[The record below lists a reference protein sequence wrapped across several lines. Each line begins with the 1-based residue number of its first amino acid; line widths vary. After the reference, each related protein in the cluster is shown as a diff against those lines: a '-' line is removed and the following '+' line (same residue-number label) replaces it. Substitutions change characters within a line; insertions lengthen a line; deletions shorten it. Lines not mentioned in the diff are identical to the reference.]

1 MKKQLSKVMAAA
13 LVVSSV
19 PAVALADTTSEKLVG
34 ENRIETA
41 IKVSKSNWK
50 TADTVVL
57 VNEKAIADALAIT
70 PLAEEKNAPILLTGK
85 DGLNKSTKAEIQ
97 RLGAKNVILAG
108 GNSVLSEKL
117 EKELKELNLNIDRIA
132 GKNREE
138 TSLEILKR
146 LDNINDISEVVV
158 VNGTTG
164 LADAVSIAAV
174 AAKNNMG
181 IILANPKN
189 GVKVFEEFIKNEDIK
204 KSYIIGG
211 DKALPNKLVESLP
224 SKERISGSNRSE
236 TNIKILEKFYTAKK
250 LEVLYVAK
258 DGMNK
263 EDQLV
268 DALAIGVVAAKNS
281 APVLIVSNKLK
292 DSQKEYIN
300 SKKIGKVVQS
310 GGNGNEKAFEEVVN
324 DQKTTVY
331 KVESVK
337 ELEEA
342 LKKANA
348 NDKIQINFD
357 TKEEI
362 IITTNSS
369 VVIENNG
376 NLGNIKLEGSNA
388 DITNKGTIGK
398 LEIDDS
404 NNVEIKNE
412 SAGKIENIENNGTGT
427 QIDNDG
433 KIDKVTGDV
442 NPSIDGNKPG
452 SNTGGGSSSGGN
464 TGGSTG
470 GETEETST
478 PNFNN
483 ESLMIAIED
492 LSKDKENIKIKF
504 LDKIP
509 SDINGKNPIDVSF
522 KENDEKV
529 FAFSEDTTSG
539 GESYTTIYV
548 AADGKVVAPESL
560 IGLFGF
566 EPIYGKITDIDL
578 TNLDTSNVTNMSGMF
593 EGCSNLTSLDL
604 SKLDTSNVT
613 DMSVMFHGCSGLTSL
628 NLKGL
633 NTASVTNMASIFD
646 ECRSIKELD
655 LSAFDTSKATDIS
668 GMFFGCS
675 SLTSI
680 INLEGLN
687 TSSVTDMSGM
697 FDRCTSLTS
706 LDLTNLDTS
715 KVTTMYAMFNEC
727 KNLKNIDGLSKL
739 DTSKVENM
747 EYMFSQCTNLS
758 GSIKIMNP
766 GTKLYNM
773 MFNDAVTGDAK
784 FELEYVDDATKSIA
798 RDIVRKF
805 NNPNITLKVS
815 REERTFSA
823 DKLKDK
829 LKDTTLKGVVFEEVA
844 TIPEGVENISESEN
858 GSVFA
863 YKDKSNVLHIIAE
876 GKVVAPEDLTE
887 LFNGCVAESIDLS
900 DLDTSN
906 VKNMHA
912 MFGQCSSLTD
922 LNLSN
927 LDTSKVTDMSFMFAE
942 CIALEN
948 VDLSGFNT
956 SNVENMKG
964 MFINCEKLSGNIT
977 IMNKIQS
984 YLGMFDGAATGTNG
998 AKFTVNYIDGAT
1010 KEVATEMV
1018 DTANGNPN
1026 VVLAENPVTFPT
1038 TKE

>member
-310 GGNGNEKAFEEVVN
+310 GGNEKAFEEVVN

-483 ESLMIAIED
+483 KSLMIAIED

-529 FAFSEDTTSG
+529 FAFSEETTSG

-566 EPIYGKITDIDL
+566 YTIYGKITDIDL

-633 NTASVTNMASIFD
+633 NTASVTNMASIFN

-668 GMFFGCS
+668 GMFEECS
-675 SLTSI
+675 ALGSLDLSNLDTS
-680 INLEGLN
+680 N
-687 TSSVTDMSGM
+687 VTDMSNM
-697 FDRCTSLTS
+697 FDGCSA
-706 LDLTNLDTS
+706 LTNL
-715 KVTTMYAMFNEC
+715 N
-727 KNLKNIDGLSKL
+727 LSK
-739 DTSKVENM
+739 
-747 EYMFSQCTNLS
+747 
-758 GSIKIMNP
+758 
-766 GTKLYNM
+766 
-773 MFNDAVTGDAK
+773 
-784 FELEYVDDATKSIA
+784 
-798 RDIVRKF
+798 
-805 NNPNITLKVS
+805 
-815 REERTFSA
+815 
-823 DKLKDK
+823 
-829 LKDTTLKGVVFEEVA
+829 
-844 TIPEGVENISESEN
+844 
-858 GSVFA
+858 
-863 YKDKSNVLHIIAE
+863 
-876 GKVVAPEDLTE
+876 
-887 LFNGCVAESIDLS
+887 
-900 DLDTSN
+900 LDTSN

-912 MFGQCSSLTD
+912 MFGKCSSLTD

-956 SNVENMKG
+956 SNVENMEG
-964 MFINCEKLSGNIT
+964 MFINCENLSGNIT
-977 IMNKIQS
+977 IMNTEINNS
-984 YLGMFDGAATGTNG
+984 GMFAEAATGING
-998 AKFTVNYIDGAT
+998 AKFTVNYIDEET
-1010 KEVATEMV
+1010 KKVAIEMV
-1018 DTANGNPN
+1018 DTAYGNTN